1 MMKSPIKWQ
10 RLCRSNKQ
18 LQPAVW
24 HRGVSAPRLLRI
36 IPHRARAGRALES
49 FNHLKRLFRSLP
61 CFPAFGEQKELPFL
75 PSFPALLLCANGWA
89 AQLQE
94 LYK

>member
-18 LQPAVW
+18 LQPAVC
-24 HRGVSAPRLLRI
+24 SAPRLLRV

-49 FNHLKRLFRSLP
+49 FNHLERLFRSLP

-75 PSFPALLLCANGWA
+75 PSIPALLLCANGWA